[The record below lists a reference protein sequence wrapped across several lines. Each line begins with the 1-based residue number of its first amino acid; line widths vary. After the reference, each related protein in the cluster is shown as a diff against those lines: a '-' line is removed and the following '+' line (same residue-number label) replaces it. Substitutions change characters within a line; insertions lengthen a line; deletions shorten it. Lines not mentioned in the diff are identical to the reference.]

1 MKDFLDKVIAWF
13 DPFTVVLA
21 IILLVIGLIFSPT
34 RIIITFLFKGFL
46 KGSSK
51 IAGIVFTGTHEV
63 FSSVFQAHYLYFKNW
78 LPRQTVIPSVRED
91 KSTRRL

>member
-21 IILLVIGLIFSPT
+21 TVLLVITLIFSPT
-34 RIIITFLFKGFL
+34 RTIISFLFKGFL
-46 KGSSK
+46 KGISK
-51 IAGIVFTGTHEV
+51 TAGIVFTGLHEV
-63 FSSVFQAHYLYFKNW
+63 FSSVFQAHYLYLKNW
-78 LPRQTVIPSVRED
+78 LPRQTVIPSVREE